1 MTQWHTLQQDWGEN
15 QTRRRNEGEEGRE
28 KKSGAGCAPK
38 NQGEK
43 QRGKRGAGERGE
55 GGGNDG
61 KTGASHLCP
70 HVLQPCHHAMLLR
83 EEWGWWW
90 LCASMS
96 MPMRGN
102 VIHGISCHHDELFVC
117 QCVLQPAIPV
127 CMSVCVC
134 VCREHV
140 SAGSRSR
147 STQPKKKKRECV
159 CVRRER
165 GKQPAK

>member
-83 EEWGWWW
+83 EEWRGVVVVCIHVHANAWQCHPRH
-90 LCASMS
+90 L
-96 MPMRGN
+96 MP
-102 VIHGISCHHDELFVC
+102 S
-117 QCVLQPAIPV
+117 
-127 CMSVCVC
+127 
-134 VCREHV
+134 
-140 SAGSRSR
+140 
-147 STQPKKKKRECV
+147 
-159 CVRRER
+159 
-165 GKQPAK
+165 

>member
-83 EEWGWWW
+83 EEW
-90 LCASMS
+90 
-96 MPMRGN
+96 RG
-102 VIHGISCHHDELFVC
+102 
-117 QCVLQPAIPV
+117 
-127 CMSVCVC
+127 
-134 VCREHV
+134 
-140 SAGSRSR
+140 
-147 STQPKKKKRECV
+147 
-159 CVRRER
+159 
-165 GKQPAK
+165 